1 MIHYK
6 QYFIIQFLFITQ
18 QKGRKILLLYLAIII
33 GFYSSWSI
41 GANDVANSM
50 ATVVGSRAVTLRRA
64 IIIAGIF
71 EFLGAFLVGSHVTNT
86 VRKGIIDPFF
96 FTAQPEL
103 LAYGMF
109 SALLAAALF
118 QHLATFF
125 GLPVSTTH
133 AIVGAIFG
141 FGLIGAGIGSVN
153 WSKIGLISSGWIISP
168 LLGALVSFI
177 LFHIIRT
184 LILAKEQPYQAT
196 IKVAPFLVFVQFSII
211 VLSVIFKGLKNLH
224 LDFPFSQALPI
235 ALGIGMLG
243 AYITWLVIKKDT
255 TFLDQKEQYAKTEKI
270 FGHLQIYT
278 ACYIAFAHGA
288 NDVANAMGPVAAVFS
303 ISQTKSIIMHVT
315 VPTWILMLGGIGIVS
330 GLSTYGYKVIET
342 IGRKITEITPTRGF
356 AAEFSTATTVLVFS
370 KLGLPIS
377 TTHTMVGSVIGVGFA
392 RGIATLNL
400 HIIRN
405 IITSWF
411 ITIPAV
417 AILTIIIYKVILLIS
432 PI

>member
-1 MIHYK
+1 M
-6 QYFIIQFLFITQ
+6 
-18 QKGRKILLLYLAIII
+18 G
-33 GFYSSWSI
+33 
-41 GANDVANSM
+41 
-50 ATVVGSRAVTLRRA
+50 TVVGSKAVTLKRA

-86 VRKGIIDPFF
+86 VRKGIIDPLFF
-96 FTAQPEL
+96 SSQPEL

-118 QHLATFF
+118 QHIATFF
-125 GLPVSTTH
+125 GFPVSTTH
-133 AIVGAIFG
+133 AIVGSLFG
-141 FGLIGAGIGSVN
+141 FGLISAGIDSVN
-153 WSKIGLISSGWIISP
+153 WAKIGLISSGWIISP
-168 LLGALVSFI
+168 MLGGLVSFT
-177 LFHIIRT
+177 LFNIIRK
-184 LILAKEQPYQAT
+184 LILAKEHPYQAT
-196 IKVAPFLVFVQFSII
+196 IKVAPIIVFVQFSTI
-211 VLSVIFKGLKNLH
+211 VISVIYKGLKNLH

-235 ALGIGMLG
+235 ALVVGAVG
-243 AYITWLVIKKDT
+243 AYITWIVIRKET
-255 TFLDQKEQYAKTEKI
+255 IPQNQKEQYLKVEKI

-288 NDVANAMGPVAAVFS
+288 NDVANSIGPVAAIFS
-303 ISQTKSIIMHVT
+303 ISQTKSIIMQVN
-315 VPTWILMLGGIGIVS
+315 VPAWILMLGGIGIVI

-356 AAEFSTATTVLVFS
+356 SAEFSTATTVLIFS

-400 HIIRN
+400 RVIRN

-411 ITIPAV
+411 ITIPV
-417 AILTIIIYKVILLIS
+417 AAITTVIIYEIVLLIS
-432 PI
+432 KL

>member
-1 MIHYK
+1 M
-6 QYFIIQFLFITQ
+6 
-18 QKGRKILLLYLAIII
+18 G
-33 GFYSSWSI
+33 
-41 GANDVANSM
+41 
-50 ATVVGSRAVTLRRA
+50 TVVGSRAVTLKRA

-86 VRKGIIDPFF
+86 VRKGIIDPLFF
-96 FTAQPEL
+96 SAQPEL

-109 SALLAAALF
+109 SALLAAAIF
-118 QHLATFF
+118 QHIATLFSI
-125 GLPVSTTH
+125 PVSTTH

-141 FGLIGAGIGSVN
+141 FGLIGAGISSVN

-168 LLGALVSFI
+168 LLGGLVSFT
-177 LFHIIRT
+177 LFNIIRK
-184 LILAKEQPYQAT
+184 LILAKEHPYQAA
-196 IKVAPFLVFVQFSII
+196 IKVTPVIVFVQFSTI
-211 VLSVIFKGLKNLH
+211 VLSVIYKGLKNLH
-224 LDFPFSQALPI
+224 LDFPFFQALLI
-235 ALGIGMLG
+235 ALTVGIIA
-243 AYITWLVIKKDT
+243 AYITWIIFKKDT
-255 TFLDQKEQYAKTEKI
+255 ILTDQKEQYKKTEKF

-288 NDVANAMGPVAAVFS
+288 NDVANAMGPVAAIFS
-303 ISQTKSIIMHVT
+303 ISQTNSIIMKVT
-315 VPTWILMLGGIGIVS
+315 VPTWILVMGGIGIVL

-370 KLGLPIS
+370 KLGIPIS

-400 HIIRN
+400 PIIRN

-411 ITIPAV
+411 ITIPAA
-417 AILTIIIYKVILLIS
+417 AILTVIIYKIILLIS
-432 PI
+432 NL

>member
-1 MIHYK
+1 M
-6 QYFIIQFLFITQ
+6 
-18 QKGRKILLLYLAIII
+18 G
-33 GFYSSWSI
+33 
-41 GANDVANSM
+41 
-50 ATVVGSRAVTLRRA
+50 TVVGSRAVTLKRA

-96 FTAQPEL
+96 FSAQPEL

-118 QHLATFF
+118 QHIATFF
-125 GLPVSTTH
+125 GFPVSTTH
-133 AIVGAIFG
+133 AIVGSLFG
-141 FGLIGAGIGSVN
+141 FGLIGSGIDSVN

-168 LLGALVSFI
+168 LLGGFVSFLI
-177 LFHIIRT
+177 FNIIRIS
-184 LILAKEQPYQAT
+184 ILAKKYPYQAA
-196 IKVAPFLVFVQFSII
+196 INVAPVIAFVQFTTITLSII
-211 VLSVIFKGLKNLH
+211 YKGLKNLH

-235 ALGIGMLG
+235 ALTVGVFT
-243 AYITWLVIKKDT
+243 AYITWKIIKKDHT
-255 TFLDQKEQYAKTEKI
+255 RPAQKEQYEKVEKI

-288 NDVANAMGPVAAVFS
+288 NDVANSIGPVAAIFS
-303 ISQTKSIIMHVT
+303 ISQTKSIIMQIN
-315 VPTWILMLGGIGIVS
+315 VPTWILMLGGIGIVI

-342 IGRKITEITPTRGF
+342 IGKKITEITPTRGF
-356 AAEFSTATTVLVFS
+356 SAEFSTATTVLIFS

-400 HIIRN
+400 RVIRN

-411 ITIPAV
+411 VTIPLA
-417 AILTIIIYKVILLIS
+417 AITTVIIYEVVLLIS
-432 PI
+432 KL